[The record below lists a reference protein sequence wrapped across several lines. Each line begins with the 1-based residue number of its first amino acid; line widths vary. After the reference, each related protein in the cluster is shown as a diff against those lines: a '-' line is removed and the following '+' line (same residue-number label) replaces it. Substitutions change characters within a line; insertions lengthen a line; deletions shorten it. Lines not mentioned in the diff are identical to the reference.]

1 MVRLAGL
8 PRLGGAGRGVKLL
21 RDRRFA
27 ALLVAEVVSST
38 GTQMTW
44 LALPWF
50 VLRTTHS
57 PQRMTWVIVAE
68 VLPVAV
74 LGFWGGAIAGRLGT
88 RRTML
93 TCDLARVPLFAAI
106 PALHGLGL
114 LPFPALLA
122 LVAVSGVFLAPY
134 FSVQRAVVPEL
145 FGEHQTQVAEAAA
158 LAQAANRTTIFLGP
172 PLAGVLIS
180 LLTAPDVLY
189 VDAATYLVSFL
200 LVAAFVRVADGR
212 VEEAPTRVL
221 DGVRFVLR
229 DRLLRLW
236 TPAFTVIDICWML
249 LFASLPVL
257 VVSQYHAN
265 PRILGWLFGA
275 FGGGSLLGALAS
287 IRIVRRF
294 EALTLAAGAFCLEMG
309 SLWLLAV
316 PSSWEIAVGGLALA
330 GFFASIVNAPTHALI
345 TLRIP
350 REIRTQ
356 ALASFGVF
364 QCIGSP
370 VGLLLAGWALSRYDT
385 HHVLAAVLALDT
397 VGAATFVL
405 AALAER
411 SSLRAAAVDSA
422 A

>member
-1 MVRLAGL
+1 M
-8 PRLGGAGRGVKLL
+8 PLL
-21 RDRRFA
+21 RDRRIA
-27 ALLVAEVVSST
+27 ALLAAEVISST

-50 VLRTTHS
+50 VYRNTNS
-57 PQRMTWVIVAE
+57 PQRMTWVIIAE

-106 PALHGLGL
+106 PALDAAGA
-114 LPFPALLA
+114 LPFSALLA

-134 FSVQRAVVPEL
+134 FSVTRAVIPEL
-145 FGEHQTQVAEAAA
+145 VGEEQADVAQAAA
-158 LAQAANRTTIFLGP
+158 LFQAANRTTIFIGP

-180 LLTAPDVLY
+180 LLGTANVIY
-189 VDAATYLVSFL
+189 VDAATYLASFL
-200 LVAAFVRVADGR
+200 LVATFVRLPNVATEG
-212 VEEAPTRVL
+212 APTGVL
-221 DGVRFVLR
+221 EGVRFMAR
-229 DRLLRLW
+229 DKLLRLW

-257 VVSQYHAN
+257 VVSSYHAN
-265 PRILGWLFGA
+265 IRILGWLFGA
-275 FGGGSLLGALAS
+275 MGGGSLVGAFVS
-287 IRIVRRF
+287 MFVVRKV
-294 EALTLAAGAFCLEMG
+294 EALTLGAAAFTLEMA
-309 SLWLLAV
+309 SLWILAV
-316 PSSWEIAVGGLALA
+316 PAPWEIAFTGMALA
-330 GFFASIVNAPTHALI
+330 GFFTSLVNTPVHALI

-370 VGLLLAGWALSRYDT
+370 IGLVLAGWALARYDT
-385 HHVLAAVLALDT
+385 HSVLAVVLAVDT
-397 VGAATFVL
+397 VAAATFVA
-405 AALAER
+405 AALVER
-411 SSLRAAAVDSA
+411 SSLRAALIDSPA
-422 A
+422 

>member
-1 MVRLAGL
+1 VN
-8 PRLGGAGRGVKLL
+8 LL
-21 RDRRFA
+21 RDRRLA
-27 ALLVAEVVSST
+27 TLLAAEVISST

-50 VLRTTHS
+50 VLRETGS
-57 PQRMTWVIVAE
+57 PQRMTWVIIAE

-74 LGFWGGAIAGRLGT
+74 FGFWGGAIASRVGT

-93 TCDLARVPLFAAI
+93 ACDLARVPLFAAI
-106 PALHGLGL
+106 PTLHFAGL

-122 LVAVSGVFLAPY
+122 IVAATGVFLAPY

-145 FGEHQTQVAEAAA
+145 IGEEQADVAQAAA
-158 LAQAANRTTIFLGP
+158 LFQAANRLTIFLGP

-180 LLTAPDVLY
+180 LIGTANVLY
-189 VDAATYLVSFL
+189 VDAATYGAAFILVG
-200 LVAAFVRVADGR
+200 AFVRLPEVVTEG
-212 VEEAPTRVL
+212 APAGVL
-221 DGVRFVLR
+221 DGVRFMLQ
-229 DRLLRLW
+229 DKLLRLW
-236 TPAFTVIDICWML
+236 TPAFTVIDICWQL

-257 VVSQYHAN
+257 VVTSYHAN

-275 FGGGSLLGALAS
+275 MGGGALLGAFVS
-287 IRIVRRF
+287 MPIVRRV
-294 EALTLAAGAFCLEMG
+294 EALTLGAVAFSLEMA
-309 SLWLLAV
+309 SLWILAI
-316 PSSWEIAVGGLALA
+316 PAPWELALTGMALA
-330 GFFASIVNAPTHALI
+330 GFFTSIVNTPTHALI

-370 VGLLLAGWALSRYDT
+370 IGLLLAGWALARYDT
-385 HHVLAAVLALDT
+385 HSVLAAVLAVDT
-397 VGAATFVL
+397 VAAATFIL

-411 SSLRAAAVDSA
+411 SSLRAAVVDSGA
-422 A
+422 

>member
-1 MVRLAGL
+1 MN
-8 PRLGGAGRGVKLL
+8 LL

-27 ALLVAEVVSST
+27 ALLAAEVISST

-44 LALPWF
+44 IALPWF
-50 VLRTTHS
+50 VLRETGS
-57 PQRMTWVIVAE
+57 PQRMTWVIIAE

-74 LGFWGGAIAGRLGT
+74 LGFWGGTIAGRLGT

-106 PALHGLGL
+106 PVLHEAGA

-122 LVAVSGVFLAPY
+122 LVAVSGIFLAPY
-134 FSVQRAVVPEL
+134 FSVQRAVIPEL
-145 FGEHQTQVAEAAA
+145 VGEDQERVAQAAA
-158 LAQAANRTTIFLGP
+158 LSQAANRTTIFVGP

-180 LLTAPDVLY
+180 LIGTANVIY
-189 VDAATYLVSFL
+189 VDAATYLAAFL
-200 LVAAFVRVADGR
+200 IVAAFVRLPEVKADGP
-212 VEEAPTRVL
+212 PTGVL
-221 DGVRFVLR
+221 DGVRFIAR
-229 DRLLRLW
+229 DKLLRLW

-257 VVSQYHAN
+257 VVTSYHAN

-275 FGGGSLLGALAS
+275 MGGGSLLGAFVS
-287 IRIVRRF
+287 MFVVRKV
-294 EALTLAAGAFCLEMG
+294 EALTLGAAAFTLEMA
-309 SLWLLAV
+309 SLWILAIPAPWLV
-316 PSSWEIAVGGLALA
+316 AFSGMALA
-330 GFFASIVNAPTHALI
+330 GFFTSLVNTPVHALI

-370 VGLLLAGWALSRYDT
+370 VGLLLAGWALARYDT
-385 HHVLAAVLALDT
+385 HSVLAVVLAVDT
-397 VGAATFVL
+397 LAAATFVA

-411 SSLRAAAVDSA
+411 SSLRAALVDSPA
-422 A
+422 